1 MPRRSAADTAQSRE
15 DLIRSASTLMR
26 ARGFDGVGV
35 DAIAAQAGL
44 TAGAFYRHFESKQ
57 ALLEVVV
64 ARAMAD
70 AAQHMPTM
78 GNAEDVSAFVS
89 AYLAQRK
96 FKQVIAGCV
105 VAAMSPD
112 LLRNGEA
119 VRGHAVQ
126 YLAQIH
132 AAMTSALTPTQGA
145 HAAML
150 AWHIMSAA
158 TGGLI
163 LARLMGGA
171 TATAI
176 EQAVLQATSA
186 TATAPPASLR

>member
-1 MPRRSAADTAQSRE
+1 
-15 DLIRSASTLMR
+15 
-26 ARGFDGVGV
+26 
-35 DAIAAQAGL
+35 
-44 TAGAFYRHFESKQ
+44 
-57 ALLEVVV
+57 
-64 ARAMAD
+64 
-70 AAQHMPTM
+70 
-78 GNAEDVSAFVS
+78 
-89 AYLAQRK
+89 
-96 FKQVIAGCV
+96 

-112 LLRNGEA
+112 LLRNGEG